1 MAQQKLNRK
10 ALRRILAND
19 QTSDDIKI
27 NEILALAYQDEIMT
41 LNRTSNSFSELID
54 DIHDDMTKS
63 YARECD

>member
-10 ALRRILAND
+10 ALRQILAND

-27 NEILALAYQDEIMT
+27 NEILALAYQDEITT